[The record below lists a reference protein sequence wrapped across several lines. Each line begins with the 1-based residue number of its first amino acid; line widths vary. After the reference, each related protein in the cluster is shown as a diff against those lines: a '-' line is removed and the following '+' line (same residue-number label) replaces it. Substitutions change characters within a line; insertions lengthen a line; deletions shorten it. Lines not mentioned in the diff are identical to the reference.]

1 MSFAATIKQERERLG
16 ITQAP
21 VRATKPKPTTKMKLT
36 ADQIDRIQDAHQTA
50 EKFQTVASLAAVV
63 PGFEAFEITDPLDTE
78 GHDQYDEDE
87 TYYQGSKLLTFEDE
101 DGDEIELRIVGTYS
115 IPNADAESGIWP
127 DDVAALTEWEI
138 NEIL

>member
-1 MSFAATIKQERERLG
+1 
-16 ITQAP
+16 
-21 VRATKPKPTTKMKLT
+21 MKLT
-36 ADQIDRIQDAHQTA
+36 ADQIARIQDAYQTA

-63 PGFEAFEITDPLDTE
+63 PGFEAFEITDFLDTM

-115 IPNADAESGIWP
+115 IPNADAESGNWP
-127 DDVAALTEWEI
+127 ADVVALTEWEI